1 MIQFPNW
8 RNQVNYIK
16 KKKYSSIGI
25 LSKMRYYV
33 NINTLINLYYSLVYP
48 FLIYGLIV
56 WGSTYNSTL
65 NPLYLLQ
72 KRALRIMTFSKFDE
86 HSSPL
91 FKQTKIIKFQDLV
104 VFLMAIF
111 MHKYH
116 SNLFPITFERFF
128 VRVNEVHNYNQRST
142 PELFV

>member
-48 FLIYGLIV
+48 F
-56 WGSTYNSTL
+56 
-65 NPLYLLQ
+65 
-72 KRALRIMTFSKFDE
+72 
-86 HSSPL
+86 
-91 FKQTKIIKFQDLV
+91 
-104 VFLMAIF
+104 
-111 MHKYH
+111 
-116 SNLFPITFERFF
+116 
-128 VRVNEVHNYNQRST
+128 
-142 PELFV
+142 

>member
-1 MIQFPNW
+1 
-8 RNQVNYIK
+8 
-16 KKKYSSIGI
+16 
-25 LSKMRYYV
+25 
-33 NINTLINLYYSLVYP
+33 
-48 FLIYGLIV
+48 
-56 WGSTYNSTL
+56 
-65 NPLYLLQ
+65 
-72 KRALRIMTFSKFDE
+72 MTFSKFDE